1 MGKMKVHIEGILN
14 GEIGT
19 WIHKLRHDCRMGVEE
34 VARTL
39 NRTVKEVEDWE
50 AGNSAPSFSELLTL
64 LRLYQVDPQLVGA
77 KLSLFYLNHS
87 ARISRKTKV

>member
-1 MGKMKVHIEGILN
+1 MGKTKVHIDGILN
-14 GEIGT
+14 GEIGA

-39 NRTVKEVEDWE
+39 NLSVKEVEDWE
-50 AGNSAPSFSELLTL
+50 AGNKAASLSELLTL

-77 KLSLFYLNHS
+77 KLSLMYLNHS
-87 ARISRKTKV
+87 ARMLSKAKV